1 VCYTH
6 AYTHTHIYIFIYWD
20 NPYGTPYLQAMAAID
35 SGALAACT
43 DGFSGAE
50 LAGLVRAASSFAL
63 ERYVSVYTHLSICI
77 FALICIYVYIYI
89 YIHRLLG
96 CRTSG
101 TCSRG
106 IVVCSR
112 ALRECIYTSIYM
124 CIFALIC
131 IYVYIYIHRLL
142 GCRTSGTCSR
152 GIVVCS
158 RALRE
163 CIYTYIGFSGAELAG
178 LVRAASSFALERY
191 VSVYTHLSVCIF
203 ALICINVYT
212 YIHRLLGCRTSGTC
226 SRGIVVRTREIR
238 KFIDIYVYK

>member
-112 ALRECIYTSIYM
+112 ALRECIYT
-124 CIFALIC
+124 
-131 IYVYIYIHRLL
+131 
-142 GCRTSGTCSR
+142 
-152 GIVVCS
+152 
-158 RALRE
+158 
-163 CIYTYIGFSGAELAG
+163 YIGFSGAELAG